1 MIKPKPYI
9 HFTDSYD
16 TGICVHIGKFVL
28 PLGVFFVGY
37 GLAVVASLIIF
48 GIISGITGNAA
59 WMYGSLY
66 IVGSL
71 VVVCVVSLL
80 VVLIAWMVRYTKRV
94 NR

>member
-16 TGICVHIGKFVL
+16 TGACVHIGKFVL

-37 GLAVVASLIIF
+37 GLTVAFSLVVF
-48 GIISGITGNAA
+48 GIISGVTGNPA
-59 WMYGSLY
+59 WMFGSLY
-66 IVGSL
+66 ILGSL
-71 VVVCVVSLL
+71 VGLCVVALL
-80 VVLIAWMVRYTKRV
+80 VTLIAWMVRYTKRV